1 MDTTGQNLF
10 VNIPWADSNTVSALA
25 IGATGTTTSAANLGN
40 GSVYLK
46 LINNGTLSPSNSF
59 LVKGSGATTVVTNS
73 SGELV
78 IGSSNT
84 WRNVTAYLL
93 SSNTSGTVLA
103 DTISTADLDFGSEFL
118 WDATGGSGDGQL
130 RIGWAEIADNGTIT
144 YAV

>member
-25 IGATGTTTSAANLGN
+25 IGASGTTTSAANLGD

-78 IGSSNT
+78 ISSSNT

-93 SSNTSGTVLA
+93 SSNTSG
-103 DTISTADLDFGSEFL
+103 
-118 WDATGGSGDGQL
+118 
-130 RIGWAEIADNGTIT
+130 
-144 YAV
+144 